1 MRSVE
6 EHQRIVAELIAARPA
21 TAMGLRDTEGL
32 VLAGDVTAALS
43 LPVFDNSA
51 MDGYAVRADEVAS
64 ATAENPV
71 KLPVAEDIPAG
82 RTDVPALGPGSAH
95 RIMTGAPI
103 PAGATAI
110 VPVESTDGR
119 TDVVTISE
127 PSPAG
132 RHIRRAGEDVA
143 AGTTVLRPG
152 QVMTPAAIGV
162 VAALGR
168 QQLAVIPRQ

>member
-6 EHQRIVAELIAARPA
+6 EHQRVVTELIAARPA
-21 TAMGLRDTEGL
+21 MAAELRDAEGL

-64 ATAENPV
+64 ATPDSPV

-82 RTDVPALGPGSAH
+82 RIEVPALCPGAAH
-95 RIMTGAPI
+95 RAMTGAPI

-119 TDVVTISE
+119 TDTVTITE

-132 RHIRRAGEDVA
+132 RH
-143 AGTTVLRPG
+143 
-152 QVMTPAAIGV
+152 
-162 VAALGR
+162 
-168 QQLAVIPRQ
+168 